1 MKETFTVSEKDM
13 EELAHKVLHLLYTK
27 ETSKA
32 KVLLLDGDLGSG
44 KTTFTKELASL
55 IGIPKE
61 KVNSPTFILK
71 KEYDAEHPLFKK
83 LIHVDAY
90 RFNTPQEGR
99 VLRIEDDLGES
110 DTIVAIEW
118 PTKMKYLKADLD
130 MSFTIIDDDTR
141 EVTLAYDEVHDTKKY
156 EEKYS

>member
-1 MKETFTVSEKDM
+1 MFTVQEKDM
-13 EELAHKVLHLLYTK
+13 ETLAQKVVHLLYTR

-32 KVLLLDGDLGSG
+32 KVVLLDGDLGSG

-55 IGIPKE
+55 IGVDKDI
-61 KVNSPTFILK
+61 VNSPTFILK
-71 KEYDAEHPLFKK
+71 KEYDAEHAVFKK
-83 LIHVDAY
+83 LIHIDAY

-118 PTKMKYLKADLD
+118 PTKMKYIKPDLEIF
-130 MSFTIIDDDTR
+130 FTIVDDDTR
-141 EVTLAYDEVHDTKKY
+141 EVTLSYEDLYKDIKY
-156 EEKYS
+156 EEK